1 MKAGLTTSL
10 ALHAVVLGFGLFSL
24 SSPREMAI
32 ADVESF
38 PVDIVPIEEIAQS
51 IKGDKKAPVAEKPA
65 PKPTTRPEVV
75 ENAREIGDNTVD
87 LKAPPTPAPKPRQ
100 VETAEAPP
108 PAPKPQPPAPK
119 PEPAPQPKPQPPAP
133 KPEPVPEPQHK
144 PEPQPVPTTEVA
156 PEPQPRQEVKPDPV
170 PETKVAE
177 APSQEAVQLP
187 STAPTPQARPQ
198 PPQAEAARTPER
210 REPEKRQEQ
219 SRQTASSASQSDS
232 RNVEDEVAALLNRE
246 KASGGGAKRSSDQAA
261 LGGRQT
267 TGAKLSQSEMDAL
280 RGQIERCWNV
290 PAGAADAQEL
300 KVSVQFRLDPSGAL
314 DGAPRIVSGGDA
326 GGIART
332 AAESARRAV
341 IRCAPYTLPSDK
353 YDAWSEVIVH
363 FDPRDMF

>member
-75 ENAREIGDNTVD
+75 ENAQEIGDNTVD
-87 LKAPPTPAPKPRQ
+87 LKAPPTPAPKPRP

-108 PAPKPQPPAPK
+108 PAPKPQPPTPK
-119 PEPAPQPKPQPPAP
+119 PEPAPQQ
-133 KPEPVPEPQHK
+133 K

-156 PEPQPRQEVKPDPV
+156 PQPQPKQEVKPDPV

-177 APSQEAVQLP
+177 APSAEAVELP

-210 REPEKRQEQ
+210 REPEKRQEP
-219 SRQTASSASQSDS
+219 RRETASSSSSQSDS

-246 KASGGGAKRSSDQAA
+246 KASGGGARRSSDQAA

>member
-10 ALHAVVLGFGLFSL
+10 ALHAVALGFGLFSL

-75 ENAREIGDNTVD
+75 ENAQEIGDNTVD
-87 LKAPPTPAPKPRQ
+87 LKAPPTPAPKPRP

-108 PAPKPQPPAPK
+108 PAPKPQPP
-119 PEPAPQPKPQPPAP
+119 
-133 KPEPVPEPQHK
+133 KPEPVPEPQQK

-156 PEPQPRQEVKPDPV
+156 PQPQPKQEVKPDPV

-177 APSQEAVQLP
+177 APSAEAVELP
-187 STAPTPQARPQ
+187 SSAPTPQARPQ

-210 REPEKRQEQ
+210 REPEKRQEP
-219 SRQTASSASQSDS
+219 RRETASSASQSDT

>member
-10 ALHAVVLGFGLFSL
+10 ALHAVVLGFGLVSL

-51 IKGDKKAPVAEKPA
+51 VRGDRQAPVAEKPA

-75 ENAREIGDNTVD
+75 ENAREVGDNMTN
-87 LKAPPTPAPKPRQ
+87 LTAPPTPDPKPRP

-108 PAPKPQPPAPK
+108 PAPRPAPPTPA
-119 PEPAPQPKPQPPAP
+119 PEPT
-133 KPEPVPEPQHK
+133 PEPPQRT

-156 PEPQPRQEVKPDPV
+156 AEPQPRQEVVPDPA
-170 PETKVAE
+170 PQTAVAE
-177 APSQEAVQLP
+177 APTSEAVDLP
-187 STAPTPQARPQ
+187 ASAPTPQARPQ
-198 PPQAEAARTPER
+198 PPQAQAARTPER
-210 REPEKRQEQ
+210 REPEKRQEP
-219 SRQTASSASQSDS
+219 RRETASSSQSQTQS
-232 RNVEDEVAALLNRE
+232 VEDQVAALLNRE
-246 KASGGGAKRSSDQAA
+246 KASGGGARRSGDQAA

-267 TGAKLSQSEMDAL
+267 TGSKLSQSEMDAL
-280 RGQIERCWNV
+280 RGQIQRCWNV
-290 PAGAADAQEL
+290 PAGAADAQDL

-314 DGAPRIVSGGDA
+314 DGAPQIVA
-326 GGIART
+326 GGGGAGIERA

-341 IRCAPYTLPSDK
+341 LACAPYTLPSDK
-353 YDAWSEVIVH
+353 YDAWAEVIVH

>member
-1 MKAGLTTSL
+1 MKTGLTTSL
-10 ALHAVVLGFGLFSL
+10 ALHAVVLGFGLVSL

-51 IKGDKKAPVAEKPA
+51 VQGERTAPVAEKPA
-65 PKPTTRPEVV
+65 PTPTTRPDIV
-75 ENAREIGDNTVD
+75 ENAQKVGDNTTD
-87 LKAPPTPAPKPRQ
+87 LATPPTPEPKPRP

-108 PAPKPQPPAPK
+108 PAPKPTPPT
-119 PEPAPQPKPQPPAP
+119 PEPAPQPERQ
-133 KPEPVPEPQHK
+133 

-156 PEPQPRQEVKPDPV
+156 PEPKPQQEVAPDPA
-170 PETKVAE
+170 PQTAVAE
-177 APSQEAVQLP
+177 APTSEAVDLP
-187 STAPTPQARPQ
+187 SSAPRPEARPQ
-198 PPQAEAARTPER
+198 PPQAQTARTPER

-219 SRQTASSASQSDS
+219 RQETASSSQSDS
-232 RNVEDEVAALLNRE
+232 KSVEDQVAALLNRE

-280 RGQIERCWNV
+280 RGQIQRCWNV
-290 PAGAADAQEL
+290 PAGAADAEGL
-300 KVSVQFRLDPSGAL
+300 KVSVQFRLDPSGAI
-314 DGAPRIVSGGDA
+314 DGAPTIVSGGGGA
-326 GGIART
+326 GIERA

-341 IRCAPYTLPSDK
+341 LACAPYSLPSEK
-353 YDAWSEVIVH
+353 YEAWSDVIVH